1 MPAINLAKKTIN
13 EFIDD
18 DCPSMAAALA
28 YYTAFSLPG
37 LLLIVLK
44 VAGSVFGEQAISGSL
59 DEQISGLI
67 GPQAARQVQTMIGSV
82 ATSEAGGLTAWFG
95 ILTLIFG
102 ATTAFAQLQN
112 ALNRA
117 WEVMPDPKSA
127 GWKNFVTKRLLSFGL
142 ILGIAFLLMVSLVV
156 SAMVAAFGHMLE
168 QWLPSV
174 LTGGLLLA
182 VNYTVTLAV
191 LTALFAAIYRVMPDA
206 VVSWR
211 DVTVGAFATAILFV
225 LGKFA
230 VGMYL
235 GNSDVG
241 SAFGAAG
248 SLAIILVWIYY
259 SSNIILLGAEF
270 TQVWAQDHGHGIE
283 PEPGAVHFVKRVEME
298 PEPAH

>member
-1 MPAINLAKKTIN
+1 MTAFNLLKKTIN
-13 EFIDD
+13 EFMDD

-37 LLLIVLK
+37 LLLIVLR
-44 VAGSVFGEQAISGSL
+44 VAGTVFGEQAVSGSL

-67 GPQAARQVQTMIGSV
+67 GPQAARQVQTMIQSV
-82 ATSEAGGLTAWFG
+82 ATSEAGGLAAWFG
-95 ILTLIFG
+95 VLTLIFG

-112 ALNRA
+112 SLNRA
-117 WEVMPDPKSA
+117 WEVMPDPNTA
-127 GWKNFVTKRLLSFGL
+127 GWKNFITKRLLSFGL

-156 SAMVAAFGHMLE
+156 SALVGAFGDMLE
-168 QWLPSV
+168 RWLPSV

-182 VNYTVTLAV
+182 INYTITLAV
-191 LTALFAAIYRVMPDA
+191 LTALFAAIYRMMPDA

-211 DVTVGAFATAILFV
+211 DVGVGAFATAVLFV
-225 LGKFA
+225 IGKFA

-270 TQVWAQDHGHGIE
+270 TQVWAQEHGHGIE
-283 PEPGAVHFVKRVEME
+283 PEPGAVHIVKRVEME
-298 PEPAH
+298 PEPAR